1 MSERYSILDL
11 SKLVK
16 AARENC
22 ILGLYEKA
30 LNKYQIAIPIIQSR
44 ISELSND
51 TLLQEKWKNVEKS
64 LKEEEAEIKEIMK
77 SCEVFKNVYNE
88 SGEKKAMNIG
98 QEIDE
103 GPTDPYSAKIEK
115 DADMLR
121 RLQGVEPEKKPRKS
135 DKNGLDANEILNNVK
150 MVQNISNQVEKK
162 INQKL
167 ESIILLM
174 L

>member
-44 ISELSND
+44 ITEISDD
-51 TLLQEKWKNVEKS
+51 TLLQEKWKNIEKS

-77 SCEVFKNVYNE
+77 SCDVFKNIYTE
-88 SGEKKAMNIG
+88 SGEKRAMNLG
-98 QEIDE
+98 GVDLDDS
-103 GPTDPYSAKIEK
+103 PSDPYSAKIEK

-121 RLQGVEPEKKPRKS
+121 RLQGVEPEKKPK
-135 DKNGLDANEILNNVK
+135 K
-150 MVQNISNQVEKK
+150 MIK
-162 INQKL
+162 
-167 ESIILLM
+167 M
-174 L
+174 D